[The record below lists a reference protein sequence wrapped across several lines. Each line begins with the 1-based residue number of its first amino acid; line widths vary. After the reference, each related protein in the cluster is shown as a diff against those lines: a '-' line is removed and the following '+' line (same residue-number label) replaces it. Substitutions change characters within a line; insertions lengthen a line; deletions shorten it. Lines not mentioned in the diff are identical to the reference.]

1 MGDMKSTKKVIDK
14 ALIAS
19 KQFIQASLV
28 CADVGAVSG
37 LKASEGKDEDVREE
51 AEAKVWRDLLYATRG
66 TR

>member
-1 MGDMKSTKKVIDK
+1 MKSTKKVIDK

-37 LKASEGKDEDVREE
+37 LKAGEGKDEDVREE
-51 AEAKVWRDLLYATRG
+51 AEAKV
-66 TR
+66 